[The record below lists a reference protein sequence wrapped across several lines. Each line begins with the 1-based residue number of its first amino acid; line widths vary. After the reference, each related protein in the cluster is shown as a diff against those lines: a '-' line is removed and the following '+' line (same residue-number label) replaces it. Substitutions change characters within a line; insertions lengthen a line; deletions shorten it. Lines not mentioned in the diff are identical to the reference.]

1 MQLERFPLA
10 YLAESFSYS
19 VDFFLLFRWQF
30 LSRGAGKTQLQVEN
44 GQLSVEKM
52 TSFLKNIKE
61 ETDST

>member
-1 MQLERFPLA
+1 MQLERSPLA

-19 VDFFLLFRWQF
+19 VDSLLLLRWQF